1 MNITQLQITFNPE
14 QDRLLFRV
22 NGSDQTEIR
31 AWFTRRLV
39 KQLWPNLQQLLTQ
52 KVSLDVPTA
61 NDDGR
66 RMVLGMQHEV
76 SVSKADFSQPYRA
89 EATQFPLGQ
98 APFVASKLRM
108 SVLPKSMYLL
118 ALHPAQGQGVD
129 LRLNETLL
137 HGLCRMLQKACKEA
151 EWGLSLEFPGLIAA
165 EDINSQPR
173 VLN

>member
-22 NGSDQTEIR
+22 NGSNQTEIR

-39 KQLWPNLQQLLTQ
+39 KQLWPNLLQLLTQ
-52 KVSLDVPTA
+52 KVSQDVPTA
-61 NDDGR
+61 NDDAR
-66 RMVLGMQHEV
+66 RMVLGMQHEA

-89 EATQFPLGQ
+89 EATQFPLGKE
-98 APFVASKLRM
+98 PFVASKLKM
-108 SVLPKSMYLL
+108 TVLPKSMYLL
-118 ALHPAQGQGVD
+118 SMHPAQGQGVD
-129 LRLNETLL
+129 LRLNDTLL

-151 EWGLSLEFPGLIAA
+151 EWELLLEIPG
-165 EDINSQPR
+165 SQPSGAVNVQAR